1 MNELANTNTQ
11 APSVLDGLAMQAQMF
26 VQNAAM
32 NLLQLGRVLT
42 EARPLVPHGEWDE
55 WVKRNAKMSRR
66 TAEQYMQAFA
76 EFGLNSRIAELGTTK
91 VLKLLPMPDEEREKL
106 LAENDVAAMSTRQ
119 LDEAIKQQRDKLRAE
134 ARAEVQAEID
144 AANEA
149 ARAAE
154 QRAFDAENRP
164 PEVPQ
169 ELADKLRADSKTIQD
184 QQAEIARLAD
194 VGRAVLNEK
203 QQLIQENRN
212 LRRDLK
218 ERDEDME
225 AIQADFNR
233 TQEELLNLQS
243 AQARGDA
250 ERLPTDALTPD
261 VFSMAVNT
269 FIGTCCRL
277 PQMGRTFSTMSAEDK
292 ETYNQSLRTLE
303 KWAES
308 ARLALNS
315 IAYEE
320 AIIVD

>member
-42 EARPLVPHGEWDE
+42 EARPLVPRGEWDE

-91 VLKLLPMPDEEREKL
+91 VLKLLPMPDDEREKL

-154 QRAFDAENRP
+154 RRAFDAENRP

-169 ELADKLRADSKTIQD
+169 ELADQLRANSKTILD

-194 VGRAVLNEK
+194 VGRTVLNEK
-203 QQLIQENRN
+203 QQLIQENKN

-225 AIQADFNR
+225 AMQADFNR

-250 ERLPTDALTPD
+250 ERLPADGPGPL
-261 VFSMAVNT
+261 AVII
-269 FIGTCCRL
+269 FL
-277 PQMGRTFSTMSAEDK
+277 DST
-292 ETYNQSLRTLE
+292 TRPPT
-303 KWAES
+303 
-308 ARLALNS
+308 
-315 IAYEE
+315 
-320 AIIVD
+320 